1 MLTYDNNNL
10 LQIHNR
16 PKKQVV
22 KEKTNEPKFITFEQT
37 LINRK
42 DLISIEDDS
51 QIKAPQKKEIVSYIA
66 NRDTLFI
73 PIPDKPKKPIEI
85 NDKLI
90 EEKIVIQ
97 VNHIAIQSDDIAYEN
112 KQKVLIFNSGIYSAK
127 NRKRYRCSD

>member
-1 MLTYDNNNL
+1 MLTYDNNL

-16 PKKQVV
+16 PKKQINNQQEDHA
-22 KEKTNEPKFITFEQT
+22 KYITFEQT
-37 LINRK
+37 LLNRK
-42 DLISIEDDS
+42 DLISIEDDA
-51 QIKAPQKKEIVSYIA
+51 QIKEPKKKEIVSYIA

-90 EEKIVIQ
+90 EEKIIIP
-97 VNHIAIQSDDIAYEN
+97 VNNIAIQSDDIAFEI
-112 KQKVLIFNSGIYSAK
+112 KQKVLITNSAIYSAK